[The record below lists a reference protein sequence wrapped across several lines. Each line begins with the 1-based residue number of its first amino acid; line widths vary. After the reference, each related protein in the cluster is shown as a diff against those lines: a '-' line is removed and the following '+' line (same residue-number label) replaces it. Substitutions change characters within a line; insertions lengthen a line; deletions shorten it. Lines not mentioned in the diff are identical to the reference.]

1 MTTVVVS
8 PHLDDAVL
16 SVPALVRSRAAS
28 GERVVVLTVF
38 SDGDAGFA
46 VRRDEDCAALAL
58 LGAEPLHLG
67 LADAPYR
74 RALPRTFRGLVLTE
88 LVEGDPDAVAVARV
102 LVDCLAALAPDLL
115 LLPLGVGEHV
125 DHRVVHAAHTHL
137 HGSIGF
143 YEDRPY
149 ALVRHAVLARLAR
162 LGATVDGEPIAPSRT
177 RAEEYLA
184 ASRVAPHVQAYLPQV
199 EREAC
204 LRPLAQ
210 SLASPAPASGLAL
223 RRERLA
229 FDPSALDTAARAV
242 RAYGSQ
248 VGDLFGDEEVRTA
261 LCGEQPYAE
270 TIYWRGYFSPN
281 RAQKSASVAF
291 AASSS
296 VGHSSQKLA
305 SGKSFRAST
314 PASSV
319 PSASRLRAAMT
330 PTLIVFRSSAAG
342 SRPFAVQRCIAS
354 SCVSMTS
361 MVGSIDTLSMRR
373 VISRASSSMR

>member
-38 SDGDAGFA
+38 SDGDAGYA

-125 DHRVVHAAHTHL
+125 DHRVVHAAHTRL
-137 HGSIGF
+137 HVGSIGF

-204 LRPLAQ
+204 LRPLAE

-261 LCGEQPYAE
+261 LCGQQPYAE

-281 RAQKSASVAF
+281 RAQ
-291 AASSS
+291 
-296 VGHSSQKLA
+296 
-305 SGKSFRAST
+305 
-314 PASSV
+314 
-319 PSASRLRAAMT
+319 
-330 PTLIVFRSSAAG
+330 
-342 SRPFAVQRCIAS
+342 
-354 SCVSMTS
+354 
-361 MVGSIDTLSMRR
+361 
-373 VISRASSSMR
+373 

>member
-1 MTTVVVS
+1 VTTVVVS
-8 PHLDDAVL
+8 PHLDDGVL
-16 SVPALVRSRAAS
+16 SIPALVRSRAAA

-38 SDGDAGFA
+38 SEGDDGYAA
-46 VRRDEDCAALAL
+46 RRDEDRAALAL

-74 RALPRTFRGLVLTE
+74 RALPRTFRGLVLTQ
-88 LVEGDPDAVAVARV
+88 LVEGDADAVAVAHV
-102 LVDCLAALAPDLL
+102 LVDRLAALAPDLI

-125 DHRVVHAAHTHL
+125 DHRVVHAAHTLL

-149 ALVRHAVLARLAR
+149 ALVRHAVHARLAR

-184 ASRVAPHVQAYLPQV
+184 ASRVAPHLQAYLPQV

-204 LRPLAQ
+204 LRPLAE
-210 SLASPAPASGLAL
+210 SLASPAPASGLVL

-261 LCGEQPYAE
+261 LCGERPYAE

-281 RAQKSASVAF
+281 RAQ
-291 AASSS
+291 
-296 VGHSSQKLA
+296 
-305 SGKSFRAST
+305 
-314 PASSV
+314 
-319 PSASRLRAAMT
+319 
-330 PTLIVFRSSAAG
+330 
-342 SRPFAVQRCIAS
+342 
-354 SCVSMTS
+354 
-361 MVGSIDTLSMRR
+361 
-373 VISRASSSMR
+373 